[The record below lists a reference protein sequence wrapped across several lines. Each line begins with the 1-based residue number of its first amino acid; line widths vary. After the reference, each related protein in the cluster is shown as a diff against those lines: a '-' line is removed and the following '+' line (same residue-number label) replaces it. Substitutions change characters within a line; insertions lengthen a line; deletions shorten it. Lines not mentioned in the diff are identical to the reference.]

1 MMIGSDAQ
9 ELDEKIWIEM
19 IKEADTDGDGEI
31 SYGEFVKMMHNLKDG
46 AQVIAS
52 TKTKFGA

>member
-1 MMIGSDAQ
+1 MIGSDAQ
-9 ELDEKIWIEM
+9 ELDEKVWIEM

-31 SYGEFVKMMHNLKDG
+31 SYAEFVKMMHNFKDG
-46 AQVIAS
+46 AQVIAR

>member
-9 ELDEKIWIEM
+9 ELDEKVWIEM

-31 SYGEFVKMMHNLKDG
+31 SYAEFVKMMHNFKDG
-46 AQVIAS
+46 AQVIAR